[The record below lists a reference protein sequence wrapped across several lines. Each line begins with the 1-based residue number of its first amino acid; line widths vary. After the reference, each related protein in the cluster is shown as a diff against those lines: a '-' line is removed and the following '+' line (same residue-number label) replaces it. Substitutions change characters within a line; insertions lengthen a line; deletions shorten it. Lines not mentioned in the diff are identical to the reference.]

1 MKYKHY
7 NIIIIGAG
15 MSGLYSALQIKKLSP
30 KSSFLI
36 LEKNSKKRIGGRA
49 GNNLFYGTKIV
60 IGAGVGRKKKDKLLY
75 QLLREFNFKIDEW
88 VSKPIIHKSINKVDI
103 NRIITLL
110 RQKYKANQSQII
122 KKRETFKK
130 FAKKVLGEKTYKNFN
145 LSAGYLDYEKED
157 VKETLYHYGMDDNAC
172 CLNGFTVPW
181 HELVMKMY
189 KKIGEKRIKFSQPV
203 TKIVKKGELYNIYVN
218 GKLKYTT
225 DKIII
230 GTPINQIRYL
240 LHKKMYNDVV
250 GQPFIRLYA
259 KFDKKS
265 TAIMNENIK
274 GFTYVKGPLQ
284 KIVPM
289 NPSNGV
295 YMIVYND
302 NKNALKLKKY
312 ISNNPKNRVFY
323 QRLLEKTL
331 GLSKKSLKI
340 QAIKGYYWD
349 IGTHYYKPL
358 NTTLY
363 PSRKEFIHAVQHP
376 EKNILVVGE
385 GVSRNQG
392 WTEGALQS
400 VKAVVTKDW
409 LKNEKNN

>member
-7 NIIIIGAG
+7 NVIIIGAG
-15 MSGLYSALQIKKLSP
+15 MSGLFSALQIKKLSP
-30 KSSFLI
+30 KSSFLV
-36 LEKNSKKRIGGRA
+36 LEKNSKKMIGGRA
-49 GNNLFYGTKIV
+49 GNNIFYGTKIL
-60 IGAGVGRKKKDKLLY
+60 IGAGIGRKDKDKLLY
-75 QLLREFNFKIDEW
+75 KLLKEFNFKIN
-88 VSKPIIHKSINKVDI
+88 KFQNNPIIHNSINKVDI
-103 NRIITLL
+103 NKIIKLL
-110 RQKYKANQSQII
+110 RQKYKRNIATN
-122 KKRETFKK
+122 KETFKE
-130 FAKKVLGEKTYKNFN
+130 FAQKVLGKEVYKNFV
-145 LSAGYLDYEKED
+145 LSSGYSDYEKED
-157 VKETLYHYGMDDNAC
+157 IKETLYYYGMDDNAC
-172 CLNGFTVPW
+172 CSTGFSVPW
-181 HELVMKMY
+181 HELVIKMY

-203 TKIVKKGELYNIYVN
+203 TKIVKKGEIYNIYVA

-230 GTPINQIRYL
+230 GTPIDQIKNL
-240 LHKKMYNDVV
+240 LHKKIYNDVV

-265 TAIMNENIK
+265 SEIMKSNIK
-274 GFTYVKGPLQ
+274 GFTFVKGPLQ
-284 KIVPM
+284 KIVPI
-289 NPSNGV
+289 NPSKGV

-323 QRLLEKTL
+323 QNLLEKTL
-331 GLSKKSLKI
+331 GISKKSLKI
-340 QAIKGYYWD
+340 LAIKGYYWK

-358 NTTLY
+358 NTALY
-363 PSRKEFIHAVQHP
+363 SNRKEFIHTVQHP

-409 LKNEKNN
+409 LKNEK